1 MEMPMEPSIEINDD
15 LIVKW
20 EPKVQKLASS
30 VFVLD
35 MDRDDI
41 AQELRIAIL
50 KAAKGFNPDVGTT
63 FHTYLHTTM
72 MNTLRTLIVRA
83 QRKHVDTQSIEDMLE
98 VGIDDVPSNK
108 IQQALGTM
116 DDTFDDVE
124 MMELI
129 QDSNLTKKEEHF
141 VVLRLEGLTMEEI
154 TEDLHESAY
163 TIRAALREK
172 VNALFEGEDSYEY
185 GKEGESYRR
194 I

>member
-1 MEMPMEPSIEINDD
+1 MESAIEINDD
-15 LIVKW
+15 LILKW
-20 EPKVQKLASS
+20 EPKVQKIASS
-30 VFVLD
+30 AFVLD

-72 MNTLRTLIVRA
+72 LNTLRTLIVRA
-83 QRKHVDTQSIEDMLE
+83 QRKHLDTHSIEDLLE
-98 VGIDDVPSNK
+98 VGIDDMPSNK
-108 IQQALGTM
+108 VQQALGTI
-116 DDTFDDVE
+116 DDSFEHVE

-129 QDSNLTKKEEHF
+129 QDSNLTMKEEQF

-163 TIRAALREK
+163 TIRAGLRVK
-172 VNALFEGEDSYEY
+172 VNALFEGEDSYEH
-185 GKEGESYRR
+185 GKKGEKYRR
-194 I
+194 L

>member
-1 MEMPMEPSIEINDD
+1 MESEIEINDD
-15 LIVKW
+15 LIIKW

-30 VFVLD
+30 VFILD

-50 KAAKGFNPDVGTT
+50 KAAKGFDSSLGTS

-83 QRKHVDTQSIEDMLE
+83 QRKHIETQSMDELLDPSMGWE
-98 VGIDDVPSNK
+98 TPSNK
-108 IQQALGTM
+108 IQQALGV
-116 DDTFDDVE
+116 DDDSFDYFE
-124 MMELI
+124 TLELI
-129 QDSNLTKKEEHF
+129 NNSHITSKEEQF
-141 VVLRLEGLTMEEI
+141 ILLRLEGLTMEEI

-172 VNALFEGEDSYEY
+172 VKALFEGEVIYDY
-185 GKEGESYRR
+185 GKTGESDRR
-194 I
+194 F

>member
-1 MEMPMEPSIEINDD
+1 MEPSVEINDD
-15 LIVKW
+15 LIMKW

-50 KAAKGFNPDVGTT
+50 KAAKGFNPLVGTS

-72 MNTLRTLIVRA
+72 MNTLRTLIVKA
-83 QRKHVDTQSIEDMLE
+83 QRKHIEVQSMDELLE
-98 VGIDDVPSNK
+98 GGIDEVPSNK
-108 IQQALGTM
+108 VQQALGTT
-116 DDTFDDVE
+116 DDTFDHVE

-129 QDSNLTKKEEHF
+129 QDSNLTEKEEQF

-163 TIRAALREK
+163 TIRAGLREK

-185 GKEGESYRR
+185 GEEGESYRR